1 MHFVPVWTLPRL
13 VCGILACLGA
23 AQGMALG
30 APQEHEPSAQTPA
43 PEPEA
48 EAKPAFTV
56 TIKES
61 RKFGELPYRP
71 FIDSFRLL
79 QSYQPPEPRL
89 VDVLVRA
96 RYPSMS
102 DVEQDAYLPKKW
114 GVAIVSR
121 SVDVTVPVRR
131 GGYFVPPDLEAAYT
145 EEGSIMFREP
155 TTKPLYL
162 YFSLRVGA
170 GQRIRYADLGKASQ
184 QIDTLLGKISYFN
197 QRLRH
202 LKRDKHDAIKA
213 CFLDAGGDILI
224 DGKSVADAAIGNCK
238 VLRIDPE
245 RVKSGDVIEF
255 SGALDIVTFAE
266 ISRKANPA

>member
-1 MHFVPVWTLPRL
+1 LYFAPVWTSPRL
-13 VCGILACLGA
+13 ACGVAACLSA
-23 AQGMALG
+23 ALASAQD
-30 APQEHEPSAQTPA
+30 HEPSAAGT
-43 PEPEA
+43 A
-48 EAKPAFTV
+48 EAPRPAFTV

-61 RKFGELPYRP
+61 KKFGDLPYRP
-71 FIDSFRLL
+71 FIESFRLL

-96 RYPSMS
+96 RYPAMS
-102 DVEQDAYLPKKW
+102 DTEQDAYVPTKW

-121 SVDVTVPVRR
+121 SVDLTVPVRR
-131 GGYFVPPDLEAAYT
+131 GGYFVLPDVDAAYA
-145 EEGSIMFREP
+145 EEGSILFREP
-155 TTKPLYL
+155 TSKPLYL

-170 GQRIRYADLGKASQ
+170 GQRLRYADLGKASQ

-197 QRLRH
+197 SRLRH

-213 CFLDAGGDILI
+213 CFLDAGGDIRI
-224 DGKSVADAAIGNCK
+224 DGRSVADTTIGNCK

-245 RVKSGDVIEF
+245 RVKSADVIEF

-266 ISRKANPA
+266 ISKNPPSA

>member
-1 MHFVPVWTLPRL
+1 LHSVPVWTLLRL
-13 VCGILACLGA
+13 VCAILACLGA
-23 AQGMALG
+23 AQGA
-30 APQEHEPSAQTPA
+30 AQEHEPSPQVPA
-43 PEPEA
+43 SEA

-131 GGYFVPPDLEAAYT
+131 GGYFVPPDLETAYT
-145 EEGSIMFREP
+145 EEGSILFREP

-170 GQRIRYADLGKASQ
+170 GQRIRYADLGQASQ

-224 DGKSVADAAIGNCK
+224 DGRSVADATIGNCK